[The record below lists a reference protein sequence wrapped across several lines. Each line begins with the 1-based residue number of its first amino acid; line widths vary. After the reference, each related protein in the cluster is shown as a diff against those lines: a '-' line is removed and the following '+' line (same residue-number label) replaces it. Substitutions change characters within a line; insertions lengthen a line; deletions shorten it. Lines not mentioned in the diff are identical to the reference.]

1 MATSIQVVF
10 DCADPS
16 RLAKFWA
23 TALHYKEQD
32 PPSGYS
38 TWQEFLQA
46 QGIPEPEWNDANAIV
61 DPEKLGPRIY
71 FQRMDTPKPKKNRIH
86 LDLNVSGGGSV
97 PPMDRIKRV
106 NAEVDRLLRVGATK
120 QKAQEELGGYWVVM
134 LDPEGNEFCVQ

>member
-16 RLAKFWA
+16 HLAKFWA
-23 TALHYKEQD
+23 AALRYREQD

-38 TWQEFLQA
+38 TWEAFLKA
-46 QGIPEPEWNDANAIV
+46 QGIPEEEWNDASAIV

-71 FQRMDTPKPKKNRIH
+71 FQRMATPKPRKNRVH

-97 PPMDRIKRV
+97 PPKERVKRV
-106 NAEVDRLLRVGATK
+106 NAEV
-120 QKAQEELGGYWVVM
+120 
-134 LDPEGNEFCVQ
+134 